1 MNKNERGHHNS
12 FSLNVFV
19 KRHTFIAPQRFASI
33 HPVERVIKFN
43 RFNRNLHLFK
53 GNLLYVCCTF
63 LPLFIYIIVTL
74 K

>member
-19 KRHTFIAPQRFASI
+19 KRHTAPQRFASI
-33 HPVERVIKFN
+33 RPVEREIKFN

-53 GNLLYVCCTF
+53 GNPLYIFCTF